1 MKKLML
7 LVCLLT
13 ATLAYGQN
21 RQISGT
27 VLTMEDD
34 EPVIGASILV
44 KGTTL
49 GTITDVDGKFSIS
62 IPQEANLL
70 VFTYVGLKTVEA
82 EAKNEMIVRM
92 EVNAAELD
100 EVIMTAYGQSTK
112 KAFALGAIGKRRRTP
127 ELQVSNVSQ
136 SLEGSMAGVQVV
148 RHRDNRVNGSIR
160 IRGIGSILRR
170 KNR

>member
-13 ATLAYGQN
+13 AILAYGQN

-82 EAKNEMIVRM
+82 EAKNGMIVRM

-112 KAFALGAIGKRRRTP
+112 KAFTGSAQSVKGEELQK
-127 ELQVSNVSQ
+127 LQVSNVSQ
-136 SLEGSMAGVQVV
+136 SLEGSMAGVQVSSSSGQRV
-148 RHRDNRVNGSIR
+148 RVRKPSLSNCSIC
-160 IRGIGSILRR
+160 G
-170 KNR
+170 

>member
-1 MKKLML
+1 
-7 LVCLLT
+7 
-13 ATLAYGQN
+13 
-21 RQISGT
+21 
-27 VLTMEDD
+27 MEDD

-82 EAKNEMIVRM
+82 EAKNGMIVRM

-112 KAFALGAIGKRRRTP
+112 KAFTGSAQSVKGEELQK
-127 ELQVSNVSQ
+127 LQVSNVSQ
-136 SLEGSMAGVQVV
+136 SLEGSMAGVQVSSSSGQRV
-148 RHRDNRVNGSIR
+148 RVRKPSLSNCSIC
-160 IRGIGSILRR
+160 G
-170 KNR
+170 